1 MAGEYDTKDHEW
13 VRLEDGA
20 AVCGISTFAQKSLG
34 DVVFVELPEI
44 GRSVKTGEQVAVVES
59 VKAASEVYAPIEGRV
74 IAVNDSLVSNPA
86 LVNSAPLGEGWFFKL
101 EPSDKSQLTELMN
114 ESAYTSFTD
123 SF

>member
-1 MAGEYDTKDHEW
+1 MSQEEA
-13 VRLEDGA
+13 
-20 AVCGISTFAQKSLG
+20 I
-34 DVVFVELPEI
+34 
-44 GRSVKTGEQVAVVES
+44 AVVES